1 MAAEH
6 RMLDVDAVEFDAA
19 NPRIAHYLETYEDV
33 DPELVAYALNPGDA
47 KFMELQQA
55 IRTNEGIVNPII
67 VNAVEGRLIA
77 IEGNT
82 RLAIYKKFLH
92 HEPSNETWQRIPAIV
107 YEDMS
112 QTAVDAVRLQAHLV
126 GVRNWTP
133 YAKAK
138 YLHMLH
144 VEERLPLNSL
154 VDFCG
159 GNSLDVLRNIE
170 AYKAMEN
177 EYRPL
182 VPPDQF
188 NQRKFSLFFE
198 VQKPAIRQAIAR
210 AGFTTSNFAEWV
222 RDDKFHPRQ
231 ELVRDLPKI
240 LASPRAREVFLREGA
255 QSAERF
261 IDRPALSRELEAAS
275 LEDLCT
281 ALIEKIKNL
290 TLRERDEIQE
300 DEGAVQ
306 TVEDATIWLRNFFER
321 ELHER

>member
-1 MAAEH
+1 
-6 RMLDVDAVEFDAA
+6 MLDVGAVEFDAA
-19 NPRIAHYLETYEDV
+19 NPRIAHYLEAYEDV

-47 KFMELQQA
+47 KFLELQQA
-55 IRTNEGIVNPII
+55 IRTNEGIINPII
-67 VNAVEGRLIA
+67 VNATDGRLTA

-82 RLAIYKKFLH
+82 RLAIYKKFLRE
-92 HEPSNETWQRIPAIV
+92 EPGNETWQRIPAIV
-107 YEDMS
+107 YENMS
-112 QTAVDAVRLQAHLV
+112 ATAVDAVRLQAHLV

-144 VEERLPLNSL
+144 VAERLPLNSL

-182 VPPDQF
+182 VPADQF

-198 VQKPAIRQAIAR
+198 AQKPAIRQAITR
-210 AGFTTSNFAEWV
+210 AGFTTATFAGWV

-231 ELVRDLPKI
+231 ELVRELPKI

-255 QSAERF
+255 QAAEKF
-261 IDRPALSRELEAAS
+261 IDRPTLSRELEAAS
-275 LEDLCT
+275 LEELCT
-281 ALIEKIKNL
+281 ALVEKVKNL
-290 TLRERDEIQE
+290 TLRERDELRE
-300 DEGAVQ
+300 DGAAVQ
-306 TVEDATIWLRNFFER
+306 TVEDAVIWLRNFFER
-321 ELHER
+321 ELQEQ